1 MLSHNL
7 WKKERKKEMEV
18 EGNRQE
24 IQQIQPAAKKTKYFD
39 KYCMLMMDTHM
50 RLRCKKIFL
59 VVNKT
64 KTTGECFMRKYY
76 LSLSTSAFHV

>member
-24 IQQIQPAAKKTKYFD
+24 IQQIQPAAKKTESILINIV
-39 KYCMLMMDTHM
+39 CL
-50 RLRCKKIFL
+50 
-59 VVNKT
+59 
-64 KTTGECFMRKYY
+64 
-76 LSLSTSAFHV
+76 